1 MAEVKQPVGVEET
14 RMSLGAHL
22 EELRKRLFRS
32 VLVLS
37 IAFGAAWWFKEPI
50 ASWMLWPYREAA
62 QQINA
67 QLVADAETELATPG
81 TAHKRTDYFLSEDPK
96 DQRLIDRIDERP
108 VMFGI
113 GDSFFFVL
121 NNSLYFAF
129 FIGAPFVL
137 WQIWQFVGA
146 GLYKHEKRA
155 ILKVFPASVL
165 LFLAGVLFCFFLI
178 IPTGMYYLAITLPH
192 DMVKQITS
200 LDKYTSFMTTMCL
213 AMGAVFQLP
222 IAMIFASRLGLIEPA
237 TYSKYRPHFVIGA
250 LFVAAVITPGPD
262 WVSQVLMTAPMLV
275 LYEIGIVVA
284 KIGARPRK
292 KPDGSPT

>member
-1 MAEVKQPVGVEET
+1 MADPLEET
-14 RMSLGAHL
+14 RMSLGDHL

-32 VLVLS
+32 VLVLT
-37 IAFGAAWWFKEPI
+37 IAFGAAWWFKEEI

-62 QQINA
+62 RQINE
-67 QLVADAETELATPG
+67 QLTVDHETELARPET
-81 TAHKRTDYFLSEDPK
+81 THKRSDFFLSDDPEDK
-96 DQRLIDRIDERP
+96 RLRDRIDERP

-129 FIGAPFVL
+129 FLGSPFVL

-146 GLYKHEKRA
+146 GLYRHEKRA

-165 LFLAGVLFCFFLI
+165 LFLAGVVFCFFLI
-178 IPTGMYYLAITLPH
+178 IPTGMYYLAMTLPQ
-192 DMVKQITS
+192 DMVKQVTS
-200 LDKYTSFMTTMCL
+200 LEKYTSFLTTMCL

-222 IAMIFASRLGLIEPA
+222 IVMVFFSRMGLIEPA
-237 TYSKYRPHFVIGA
+237 TYSKYRPHFIVGA
-250 LFVAAVITPGPD
+250 LLVAAVITPGPD

-275 LYEIGIVVA
+275 LYEVGILVA
-284 KIGARPRK
+284 RLGARPRRRT
-292 KPDGSPT
+292 DGSAA